1 MTESKNVEN
10 YSIHK
15 DVISLFQKQNTAGYF
30 HLLYLIQEHRVV
42 QQENQIQVFK
52 QDLENLDQQRISE
65 INEAQDKIREQIK
78 ASTKR
83 YEKMLEQNKKELNY
97 HKKQFTEQHE
107 LIKTLQAENEIWK
120 NKHDSKK
127 DVNLNKVEV
136 WKKKFDEL
144 AKQLGKNNGKN

>member
-83 YEKMLEQNKKELNY
+83 YEKMLEQNKK
-97 HKKQFTEQHE
+97 
-107 LIKTLQAENEIWK
+107 
-120 NKHDSKK
+120 
-127 DVNLNKVEV
+127 
-136 WKKKFDEL
+136 
-144 AKQLGKNNGKN
+144 